1 MLKSLKKD
9 INIVYI
15 KKAFMRVM
23 ICVPGLPV
31 ELEKI
36 KGGVHSAT
44 INLLNGFRT
53 QSIQVRVVVLSREV
67 NQKQIKEYSNNI
79 TMTYYPEGPFRYH
92 TLNYLTSSLIRIN
105 KEVKEFKPDIIHY
118 EEGNSFLLTRLLR
131 NTKKP
136 FLQTIHGMST
146 EEAKRKKNI
155 QDKITWYFN
164 GMIQRICQPKNII
177 HLSTFSLQ
185 LHKHLNIEKE
195 TIIPNAIKN
204 EYFNI
209 PQKDKTYNT
218 LVYIG
223 IIDHNKNLI
232 YLLQTLSKLKKAGIK
247 YSLNVI
253 GGFNNQE
260 YKNTI
265 EKYISDYRLGEQIQ
279 FHGWITQTE
288 VMKVLEQSDILVVCS
303 QHESLPMV
311 IAESMAAGKTV
322 IASAVGGIPEMI
334 DHDKN
339 GYLFKL
345 AEPTQLANI
354 LTELHGND
362 EKIKNINTQAR
373 IKASRYHNETV
384 AKETILFYKQLLDSD
399 DYHA

>member
-1 MLKSLKKD
+1 
-9 INIVYI
+9 
-15 KKAFMRVM
+15 
-23 ICVPGLPV
+23 
-31 ELEKI
+31 
-36 KGGVHSAT
+36 
-44 INLLNGFRT
+44 
-53 QSIQVRVVVLSREV
+53 
-67 NQKQIKEYSNNI
+67 
-79 TMTYYPEGPFRYH
+79 
-92 TLNYLTSSLIRIN
+92 
-105 KEVKEFKPDIIHY
+105 
-118 EEGNSFLLTRLLR
+118 
-131 NTKKP
+131 
-136 FLQTIHGMST
+136 
-146 EEAKRKKNI
+146 
-155 QDKITWYFN
+155 
-164 GMIQRICQPKNII
+164 MIQRICQPKNII
-177 HLSTFSLQ
+177 HLSTFSQQ

-195 TIIPNAIKN
+195 AIIPNAIKN
-204 EYFNI
+204 EYYYVSEKKSTEN
-209 PQKDKTYNT
+209 K

-232 YLLQTLSKLKKAGIK
+232 YLLQILSKLNKEGIK

-373 IKASRYHNETV
+373 IKASRYHNEMV
-384 AKETILFYKQLLDSD
+384 AKETILFYKQLLNSD

>member
-1 MLKSLKKD
+1 MPKSLKKD
-9 INIVYI
+9 INIVYN
-15 KKAFMRVM
+15 KKGFMRVM

-31 ELEKI
+31 ELERI

-53 QSIQVRVVVLSREV
+53 QSVEIKVVVLSREV
-67 NQKQIKEYSNNI
+67 KVMKIKEYSNNI
-79 TMTYYPEGPFRYH
+79 TLTYFPEGPFRYH

-105 KEVKEFKPDIIHY
+105 KEIKKYNPDIIHY

-131 NTKKP
+131 TKKKP
-136 FLQTIHGMST
+136 FLQTIHGMSI
-146 EEAKRKKNI
+146 EEAKRKKKI
-155 QDKITWYFN
+155 KDKLTWYFN

-177 HLSTFSLQ
+177 HLSTFSQQ

-195 TIIPNAIKN
+195 AIIPNAIKN
-204 EYFNI
+204 EYYYVSEKKSTEN
-209 PQKDKTYNT
+209 K
-218 LVYIG
+218 LAYIG

-232 YLLQTLSKLKKAGIK
+232 YLLQTLSKLNKAGIK
-247 YSLNVI
+247 YFLNVI

-260 YKNTI
+260 YRNTV
-265 EKYISDYRLGEQIQ
+265 EKYISDNRLDEQIQ
-279 FHGWITQTE
+279 FHGWITQSA

-322 IASAVGGIPEMI
+322 VASAVGGIPEMI

-339 GYLFKL
+339 GYLFNL
-345 AEPTQLANI
+345 TQPTQLEDI
-354 LTELHGND
+354 LTDLHGNNK
-362 EKIKNINTQAR
+362 KIKKIGNQAR
-373 IKASRYHNETV
+373 IKASRYQNETV
-384 AKETILFYKQLLDSD
+384 AKETILFYKHILNRD
-399 DYHA
+399 DYYA